1 MKFENNFKKSIIVW
15 TILILLQ
22 IFAIFVL
29 FNKNFSYTYSN
40 NIFYFLII
48 IAVFLSYYYGGK
60 NLFGGIISNFVF
72 LVIFLIVF
80 FLLDTIF
87 NIYKEPVDVLDILV
101 LFGFSL
107 YSLIGSVIFS
117 VIFYFVLKKRKKLK

>member
-87 NIYKEPVDVLDILV
+87 NIYKDAVDVPDILV

-107 YSLIGSVIFS
+107 YSLIGSIIFS
-117 VIFYFVLKKRKKLK
+117 VIFYFVLKNRRK